1 MVNKKYPYIT
11 NINKRSNVT
20 MNLFNESVSKNDS
33 QPEISIYNIGT
44 IDNNKHK

>member
-11 NINKRSNVT
+11 NKRSNVT

-33 QPEISIYNIGT
+33 QPEISISNIGT
-44 IDNNKHK
+44 IDNDKHK